1 MYCTCLAHRWS
12 ILLIII
18 ISAASLGM
26 ALASLI
32 EAKGA
37 DLEGSKILMFS
48 YGSGLAAG
56 MFVLK
61 GRAVPGAFA
70 LHDLQSKVRLS
81 NCSAQALPLQCVL
94 VAHDVALHGFI
105 CRFVRVDLSRLWQI
119 GFNS

>member
-1 MYCTCLAHRWS
+1 
-12 ILLIII
+12 
-18 ISAASLGM
+18 M

-61 GRAVPGAFA
+61 GKAVPSAFA
-70 LHDLQSKVRLS
+70 LHHLQNKVRLS
-81 NCSAQALPLQCVL
+81 S
-94 VAHDVALHGFI
+94 
-105 CRFVRVDLSRLWQI
+105 
-119 GFNS
+119 

>member
-1 MYCTCLAHRWS
+1 MLVTV
-12 ILLIII
+12 IF
-18 ISAASLGM
+18 AASLGM

-37 DLEGSKILMFS
+37 GLEGSKILVFS

-70 LHDLQSKVRLS
+70 LHHLQSKVRLS
-81 NCSAQALPLQCVL
+81 S
-94 VAHDVALHGFI
+94 
-105 CRFVRVDLSRLWQI
+105 
-119 GFNS
+119 